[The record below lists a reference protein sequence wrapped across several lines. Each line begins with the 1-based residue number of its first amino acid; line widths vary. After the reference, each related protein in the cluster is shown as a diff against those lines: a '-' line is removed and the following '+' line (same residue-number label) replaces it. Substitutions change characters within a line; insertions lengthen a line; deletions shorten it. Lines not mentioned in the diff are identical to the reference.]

1 MTAQFQCYI
10 ALRHT
15 CRCCPQELRR
25 RMTVVKYI
33 LVRLLF
39 TIEYAAMGVSAV
51 LTAVNSGTADNVTLS
66 CKNVIEPDCSST
78 TWLYN
83 TYRFTDTIELV
94 TLGKIKDSHM
104 NEKIRLGPD
113 CSLHIHN
120 VSTADTG
127 SYTCRQFIS
136 GTQHEHDA
144 LVYLSILTVVPVT
157 NLMPGSNMTLQCL
170 LYTYHNPGQC
180 NNHQSNSLTL
190 RWVSDT
196 DTDLQGDPRYQIHT
210 SSCNSTL
217 TTELQWTDNNRK
229 WGCQLTDKG
238 EVKVSQS
245 YTITFP
251 GNNLTSM
258 QPLTAIP
265 VTHSPFSTTVKQPTT
280 NVIGTVFYP
289 LLLPPGIMFVVCD
302 SDDDH
307 CELFLIDRNK
317 RDRNKVSLM
326 YVYFSECQN
335 PYCATN
341 NRKV

>member
-66 CKNVIEPDCSST
+66 
-78 TWLYN
+78 
-83 TYRFTDTIELV
+83 F
-94 TLGKIKDSHM
+94 
-104 NEKIRLGPD
+104 
-113 CSLHIHN
+113 
-120 VSTADTG
+120 
-127 SYTCRQFIS
+127 
-136 GTQHEHDA
+136 
-144 LVYLSILTVVPVT
+144 VPVT

-280 NVIGTVFYP
+280 NVIA
-289 LLLPPGIMFVVCD
+289 GIMSGVAVFAAVCVAVVVLVIVRRRTGNKNETNQDKAPD
-302 SDDDH
+302 SVTYAVIIH
-307 CELFLIDRNK
+307 PSSQQKEKQTPAID
-317 RDRNKVSLM
+317 SSTE
-326 YVYFSECQN
+326 Y
-335 PYCATN
+335 ATIRTVN
-341 NRKV
+341 

>member
-66 CKNVIEPDCSST
+66 
-78 TWLYN
+78 
-83 TYRFTDTIELV
+83 F
-94 TLGKIKDSHM
+94 
-104 NEKIRLGPD
+104 
-113 CSLHIHN
+113 
-120 VSTADTG
+120 
-127 SYTCRQFIS
+127 
-136 GTQHEHDA
+136 
-144 LVYLSILTVVPVT
+144 VPVT